1 MHETYHTIME
11 TEVTADV
18 YGGPN
23 CDEVTKLFHT
33 YCDGDMDSDYHTDD
47 IIIQL
52 KDLPP
57 GAKIK
62 VEYPCCPSC
71 GMPREDVFEHMPGG
85 VLQIV
90 GHANECDVCGF
101 DWERWELE
109 QYS

>member
-1 MHETYHTIME
+1 MHETQRIME
-11 TEVTADV
+11 TEVVADC
-18 YGGPN
+18 YSGPN
-23 CDEVTKLFHT
+23 CDEVKKYFHT
-33 YCDGDMDSDYHTDD
+33 HCVGDMESERHTDD
-47 IIIQL
+47 ITIPL
-52 KDLPP
+52 NDLPI

-62 VEYPCCPSC
+62 VEYPCCPVCSH
-71 GMPREDVFEHMPGG
+71 PREDIFEHMPGG